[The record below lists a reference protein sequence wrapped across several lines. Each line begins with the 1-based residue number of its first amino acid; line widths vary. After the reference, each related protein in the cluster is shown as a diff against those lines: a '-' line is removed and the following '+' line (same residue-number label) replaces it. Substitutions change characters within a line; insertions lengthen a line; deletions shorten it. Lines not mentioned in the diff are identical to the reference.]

1 MSSYSFQY
9 YYFPFDL
16 TNLKPNETNLVQNI
30 CYYNLEDKE
39 NNNAIIGNISYDVSS
54 KVVTVTFFNTITFL
68 KNNNILS
75 FKSPYASIN
84 QKTTETLSSSNIIP
98 FKDNVV
104 IPLNTVTL
112 YSIPQEIKVP
122 GFTTNPTVLV
132 TLLTQ
137 PIIV

>member
-1 MSSYSFQY
+1 MFWIC
-9 YYFPFDL
+9 
-16 TNLKPNETNLVQNI
+16 LVQNI

-54 KVVTVTFFNTITFL
+54 KVVKVTFFNTITFL
-68 KNNNILS
+68 KNNIAS
-75 FKSPYASIN
+75 FKSPYASTN
-84 QKTTETLSSSNIIP
+84 QITTETLSSSNIIP
-98 FKDNVV
+98 FKENVV

-112 YSIPQEIKVP
+112 YSVPQEIKVP

-137 PIIV
+137 PKIV